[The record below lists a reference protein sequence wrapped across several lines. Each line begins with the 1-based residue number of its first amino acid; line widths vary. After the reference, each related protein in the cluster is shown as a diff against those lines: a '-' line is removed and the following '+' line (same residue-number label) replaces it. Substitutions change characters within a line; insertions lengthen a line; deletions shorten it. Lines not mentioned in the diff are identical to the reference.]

1 MLPLQQSQR
10 MTDFDFDSDRRLFI
24 KRLAGAGLGVGV
36 TGLAAC
42 IKAAPPVESAPAP
55 VKQPPSQASIRG
67 RIGDLETI
75 PLRHASGSSAEIAIQ
90 GAHVTS
96 WKRASGDEML
106 FVSANSRFTPEQTI
120 RGGIP
125 VIFPQFAALGPLPGH
140 GFLKTALWDVVDVG
154 RDPTGA
160 VFAVLRTQDTDATRA
175 LWPHAFRA
183 TMRVTLDEALST
195 AITIEN
201 TGKEAMAF
209 HCALHT
215 YLRVADVRKVSI
227 EGLESASY
235 QDRTAKGV
243 VRRQRRQ
250 PVTVRGEVNR
260 IYMARPDRLRIVDPA
275 RGRAILLD
283 RAGFNDVVIW
293 NPGEEK
299 ARTATGLA
307 DGEYLNMLAVEP
319 AQIVPP
325 VQLLPSS
332 LWSGV
337 QRIRLS

>member
-1 MLPLQQSQR
+1 
-10 MTDFDFDSDRRLFI
+10 MTDFDLPSDRRLFLH
-24 KRLAGAGLGVGV
+24 RLAGAGLAFGISGVV
-36 TGLAAC
+36 AC
-42 IKAAPPVESAPAP
+42 AKTAKPNVSAPAP
-55 VKQPPSQASIRG
+55 SGTANPPARARG
-67 RIGDLETI
+67 RVGELETVS
-75 PLRHASGSSAEIAIQ
+75 LRHASGSSAEIAIQ

-106 FVSANSRFTPEQTI
+106 FVSANSRFAPDETI

-140 GFLKTALWDVVDVG
+140 GFLKTAAWEVIEEG

-160 VFAVLRTQDTDATRA
+160 VFALLGTRDTDATRA
-175 LWPHAFRA
+175 LWPHSFRA
-183 TMRVTLDEALST
+183 RLRVTLDEALST

-201 TGKEAMAF
+201 TGQDAFPF

-215 YLRVADVRKVSI
+215 YLRVADLRKVTV
-227 EGLESASY
+227 EGLEGATY
-235 QDRTAKGV
+235 QDRTARNV
-243 VRRQRRQ
+243 ERRERRR
-250 PVTVRGEVNR
+250 PLAIRGEVNR
-260 IYMARPDRLRIVDPA
+260 IYVARPGRLRIRDES
-275 RGRAILLD
+275 RGRAILID

-299 ARTATGLA
+299 ARSNTGLA
-307 DGEYLNMLAVEP
+307 DGEYLTMLAVEP

-325 VQLLPSS
+325 VQLLPGS

-337 QRIRLS
+337 QRIRVS

>member
-1 MLPLQQSQR
+1 MSDL
-10 MTDFDFDSDRRLFI
+10 DFDSDRRLFI
-24 KRLAGAGLGVGV
+24 KRLAGAGLAVGV
-36 TGLAAC
+36 TGFAAC
-42 IKAAPPVESAPAP
+42 TKSPSVAPEPEP
-55 VKQPPSQASIRG
+55 VKGPPPPTTVRG

-106 FVSANSRFTPEQTI
+106 FLSANSRFSPEQTI

-140 GFLKTALWDVVDVG
+140 GFLKTALWEVGDVG
-154 RDPTGA
+154 RDPGGS
-160 VFAVLRTQDTDATRA
+160 VFALLRTRDTDATRA

-183 TMRVTLDEALST
+183 TMRVTLDESLST

-201 TGKEAMAF
+201 TGTEAFPF

-215 YLRVADVRKVSI
+215 YLRVADLRKVSI
-227 EGLESASY
+227 EGLEGASY

-243 VRRQRRQ
+243 VRRERRR
-250 PVTVRGEVNR
+250 PLTVRGEVNR
-260 IYMARPDRLRIVDPA
+260 IYMARPDRLRIVDA
-275 RGRAILLD
+275 SRGRAILID
-283 RAGFNDVVIW
+283 RAGFNDVVVW
-293 NPGEEK
+293 NPGKEK

-307 DGEYLNMLAVEP
+307 DGEYLTMLAVES

-325 VQLLPSS
+325 VQLLPGS